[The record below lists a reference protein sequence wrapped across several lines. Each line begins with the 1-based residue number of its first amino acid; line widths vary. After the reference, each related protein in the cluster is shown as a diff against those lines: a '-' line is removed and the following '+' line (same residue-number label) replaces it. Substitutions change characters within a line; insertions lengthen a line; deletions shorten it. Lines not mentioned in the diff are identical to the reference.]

1 MSSSPLQ
8 IDFVDP
14 LCGSDLPG
22 TPLQQSGTYASVLRE
37 FGCASSL
44 AEMRGG
50 GALLG
55 RARVYLRRVGPL
67 RLAWLPRGPVWSPA
81 ASPNQRIQLT
91 TTLPRAAP
99 WRALWASSDDASGP
113 RLGVPISKGVML
125 AQLDLRI
132 DEASRRA
139 ALDGKWR
146 NRLKRAEAAGL
157 RIMARPL
164 DMARDTPLL
173 QREEAQ
179 RRTRRYAALPPGF
192 TSRWANLAPRDSLML
207 IAEEGGAPIAF
218 MLMLLHS
225 DMATY
230 HISWTGTRGRAL
242 NAHTLLL
249 WRASCLL
256 AQSGYHSLDLGRADT
271 AQTPG
276 IARFK
281 LGTGAIAR
289 NLAPTRLR
297 L

>member
-1 MSSSPLQ
+1 MPSNSLQ

-14 LCGSDLPG
+14 SCGCDLPG
-22 TPLQQSGTYASVLRE
+22 TPLQQSGIYASVLRE
-37 FGCASSL
+37 FGCASML
-44 AEMRGG
+44 AQMRGDG
-50 GALLG
+50 TLLG
-55 RARVYLRRVGPL
+55 RARIYLRRAGPL
-67 RLAWLPRGPVWSPA
+67 RLAWLPRGPVWDPA
-81 ASPNQRIQLT
+81 ASRDQRAELVT
-91 TTLPRAAP
+91 ALPRAAP
-99 WRALWASSDDASGP
+99 WRALWASSADTSGP
-113 RLGVPISKGVML
+113 RLGVPVSKGVQM
-125 AQLDLRI
+125 AQLDLRP

-157 RIMARPL
+157 RVIARPL
-164 DMARDTPLL
+164 DMACDAPFL
-173 QREEAQ
+173 QNEEAQ
-179 RRTRRYAALPPGF
+179 RRARRYAALPPDF
-192 TSRWANLAPRDSLML
+192 TSKWATLAPRDSLML
-207 IAEEGGAPIAF
+207 IAEDAGAPIAF

-230 HISWTGTRGRAL
+230 HIGWTGACGRAL

-256 AQSGYHSLDLGRADT
+256 AQSGYSALDLGRTDA

-281 LGTGAIAR
+281 LGTGAAGR
-289 NLAPTRLR
+289 ELGPTRLR